1 MNSPFSKL
9 IPGGLAVDFDLF
21 VGRKHEPALL
31 HSRFGVSA
39 EFGAVVVVA
48 GYADFDDKFGGAGV
62 FLPEVLFAST
72 DHGEVG
78 FGL

>member
-1 MNSPFSKL
+1 
-9 IPGGLAVDFDLF
+9 LAVNFDLI

-31 HSRFGVSA
+31 HARVGVSA

-48 GYADFDDKFGGAGV
+48 GDADLDDKFGGVGV
-62 FLPEVLFAST
+62 LLPEVLFAST